1 MLFVKRK
8 AKVVQ
13 FQPEMKFPDSSD
25 KISTPYD
32 HLSERLAYMGFS
44 KNHLTI
50 LQELSPAITPLLDD
64 LLNKVLDQL
73 FEVPA
78 LAGIVKASSN
88 RDRLRAVFI
97 RYFESLLSGRLDE
110 EFFEMRK
117 RIGRTHNGAGL
128 PVEWFISTY
137 SAINTLLIP
146 QLVSHLQTMPDRLSE
161 ALLAV
166 THVTNLDSQLVVE
179 NYINSR
185 ITELNELNE
194 YNRMLQTELTGIS
207 QEVAASVQQT
217 EASMAVTTGKAEQI
231 LKETEQ
237 TEKSSKNLLNLT
249 DLNETQMTELIAAFE
264 KVANDVK
271 HSLEGISLLKDISG
285 SITEMTKG
293 IEAIADQTNLLAL
306 NASIEAARAGEGGKG
321 FAVVATEVRKLAESS
336 KELSSRINA
345 LIGQSNKQV
354 SNLDSRMSSMSQSAQ
369 DSQSKVQHVKGG
381 LITVKMEMEQY
392 IHMFQRNKADLDS
405 IVQSI
410 KEINL
415 TTEALAHLSN
425 TLLEKAEA
433 GR

>member
-8 AKVVQ
+8 EKVIQ
-13 FQPEMKFPDSSD
+13 FQPAMKFPDSSD
-25 KISTPYD
+25 KISTPYP
-32 HLSERLAYMGFS
+32 HLSTRLEYMGFS
-44 KNHLTI
+44 SSHLQV
-50 LQELSPAITPLLDD
+50 LQELNPTIKPLLDE

-73 FEVPA
+73 FEVPE
-78 LAGIVKASSN
+78 LVEIVKSSST
-88 RDRLRAVFI
+88 RDRLRAVFV
-97 RYFESLLSGRLDE
+97 RYFESLLSGKLDE
-110 EFFEMRK
+110 EYFEMRK
-117 RIGRTHNGAGL
+117 RIGMTHNGAGL

-146 QLVSHLQTMPDRLSE
+146 QLVAHLQTAPEKLSE
-161 ALLAV
+161 AILAL

-185 ITELNELNE
+185 INELNELNE
-194 YNRMLQTELTGIS
+194 YNRILQTELTGIS

-217 EASMAVTTGKAEQI
+217 EASMAETTGKAEQI

-237 TEKSSKNLLNLT
+237 TEKSSKNLLGLT
-249 DLNETQMTELIAAFE
+249 DLNETQMNEMIDAFA

-271 HSLEGISLLKDISG
+271 NSLEGISLLKGISD

-321 FAVVATEVRKLAESS
+321 FAVVATEVRKLAENS
-336 KELSSRINA
+336 KEMSGRINA

-354 SNLDSRMSSMSQSAQ
+354 NDLDKRMSSMSHSAQ
-369 DSQSKVQHVKGG
+369 NSQSKIQHVKGG

-392 IHMFQRNKADLDS
+392 IQMFQRNKTDLDS
-405 IVQSI
+405 IVHSI

-415 TTEALAHLSN
+415 TTEALSLLSN